1 MVKGVR
7 MKKLILLVVG
17 TAFSIGAM
25 SMETYDEKAT
35 QKLFT
40 ILYEKPDTDYAALAE
55 VLRQN
60 PDVNGLYNN
69 RTPLETAALLG
80 KVIMFN
86 QLVRKNAKVT
96 DSCLCYAVIG
106 KTGAMIE
113 LLLKDNNITV
123 NAKINNYS
131 ALHYAVRAQD
141 KDTVIT
147 LLRAGAQVSFADYG
161 WGSEIDNCLK
171 EYASKNLSKK

>member
-1 MVKGVR
+1 

-17 TAFSIGAM
+17 TVFSIGAM
-25 SMETYDEKAT
+25 PMETYDEKAT

-40 ILYEKPDTDYAALAE
+40 ILYEKPDTDYDSLAE
-55 VLRQN
+55 VLSQN
-60 PDVNGLYNN
+60 PDVNGQYND

-96 DSCLCYAVIG
+96 DSCLCYAVTG
-106 KTGAMIE
+106 KKGAMID
-113 LLLKDNNITV
+113 LLLKDYKVTV

-131 ALHYAVRAQD
+131 ALHYAVRGQD
-141 KDTVIT
+141 KGIIT
-147 LLRAGAQVSFADYG
+147 ILLLAGAEISSADYG
-161 WGSEIDNCLK
+161 WGSETDNCLNK
-171 EYASKNLSKK
+171 YAAKKP